1 MGNKLKD
8 LNTLTTLLGNLLG
21 VPVNYINY
29 ITKESNFKPLKDE
42 AEKFIHTYSKAFM
55 KKLLSNKW
63 SENKIYKI
71 SSLLHME
78 YTLCKVPNM
87 DIAIVIGPY
96 ITKLFDFSV
105 IDILE
110 SQYEIPDNT
119 KVALQN
125 YFAAMTVTDFSK
137 IDAACDLLFFNF
149 FGEIDYDKEVIIAK
163 DDIQGL
169 LVDNYFTP
177 LRESHVSKN
186 IESMYNNENLYLQ
199 IITEGDIDSLG
210 KLMGNINSKLKFKL
224 RSNNT
229 LRDMK
234 NYGLT
239 LNSLSRKAAER
250 GFVHP
255 FYLDEAS
262 TELAIRIE
270 NAASENE
277 LFFIF
282 KKIPVVYCTIVKER
296 SLKEYSLLIRKAIN
310 YINLNLNSNLTLS
323 SIANNIV
330 VNPNYLS
337 FKFNKEVHESI
348 ASFINRRRIEESIK
362 LIENTTLSITSIS
375 EQTGFNDANYFSK
388 IFKKIMGTS
397 PSEYRRILKKES
409 SSSLK

>member
-1 MGNKLKD
+1 MSNKLKD
-8 LNTLTTLLGNLLG
+8 LNTFTTLLGNLLG

-29 ITKESNFKPLKDE
+29 ITTESNFNPPKDD
-42 AEKFIHTYSKAFM
+42 AEKFIYTHSKAFM
-55 KKLLSNKW
+55 RKLLSNNW

-78 YTLCKVPNM
+78 YTICKVPNM

-96 ITKLFDFSV
+96 TTKPFNFSFL
-105 IDILE
+105 DIFE
-110 SQYEIPDNT
+110 TQYEISEST
-119 KVALQN
+119 MLSLQN
-125 YFAAMTVTDFSK
+125 YFAGVTVIDFSK
-137 IDAACDLLFFNF
+137 IDAACDLLFFNL
-149 FGEIDYDKEVIIAK
+149 FGEMDYDKEVIIAEN
-163 DDIQGL
+163 DIHGL
-169 LVDNYFTP
+169 FIHDSFTP
-177 LRESHVSKN
+177 LKTTNVGENV
-186 IESMYNNENLYLQ
+186 ESMYTNENLYLQ
-199 IITEGDIDSLG
+199 IITDGDIDGLS
-210 KLMGNINSKLKFKL
+210 KLMGNLKSNMKFKL

-234 NYGLT
+234 NYGFT

-255 FYLDEAS
+255 FYINEAS

-277 LFFIF
+277 LFTIF
-282 KKIPVVYCTIVKER
+282 KEIPSVYCNIVREK

-337 FKFNKEVHESI
+337 SKFNKEVHESI
-348 ASFINRRRIEESIK
+348 ASFINRRRIEESLK
-362 LIENTTLSITSIS
+362 LMKNTSLSITAIS
-375 EQTGFNDANYFSK
+375 EQVGFNDVNYFSK
-388 IFKKIMGTS
+388 VFKKLLGIS
-397 PSEYRRILKKES
+397 PSEYRKNKE
-409 SSSLK
+409 